1 MKIIAGLFFFLAMQL
16 SVLAQTHYQMA
27 GPYEVIARDGKYAY
41 TKKGS
46 EDDMH
51 MALEL
56 AQRGDSTQA
65 LHIINAYASKLQS
78 LEGHDA
84 PLCLIQCCDMVQAMM
99 LLRSHQRVEWK
110 NMLQRAILPVIEQFE
125 ADSPY
130 ANGNWGAI
138 VNRCRIACAIFLQ
151 DSVLYRSATDYFLHA
166 FDNGSLPRYIG
177 ESGQCQETGRDQ
189 AHVQLGLQAL
199 AETCEMA
206 WSQGDDLWGALDN
219 RLLKGFE
226 YTAKYNLGYNYNF
239 LLLKH

>member
-1 MKIIAGLFFFLAMQL
+1 MKIIAGLFFFLAMQV

-130 ANGNWGAI
+130 ANGNWGTSCMLLTTVRYPDTSA
-138 VNRCRIACAIFLQ
+138 RA
-151 DSVLYRSATDYFLHA
+151 DSVRKQVVTKPMCNWDCRLWQRRARWHGVRAMTF
-166 FDNGSLPRYIG
+166 G
-177 ESGQCQETGRDQ
+177 EHWITG
-189 AHVQLGLQAL
+189 
-199 AETCEMA
+199 C
-206 WSQGDDLWGALDN
+206 
-219 RLLKGFE
+219 
-226 YTAKYNLGYNYNF
+226 
-239 LLLKH
+239 